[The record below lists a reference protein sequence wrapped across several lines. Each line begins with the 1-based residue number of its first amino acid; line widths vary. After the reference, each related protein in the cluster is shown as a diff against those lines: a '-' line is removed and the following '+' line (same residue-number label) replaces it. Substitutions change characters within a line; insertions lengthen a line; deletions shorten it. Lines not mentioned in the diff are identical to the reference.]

1 MKLRRPSKSLVSTVQ
16 NFQIELDVIPAYYE
30 HTPKMTEHLDIALV
44 YLSRL
49 LVVFESRQYLHLQ
62 ATILRNLVT
71 IQYISPF
78 KHDL

>member
-1 MKLRRPSKSLVSTVQ
+1 MKVRRTSKNLVTTVQ

-44 YLSRL
+44 YLSPL
-49 LVVFESRQYLHLQ
+49 LVIFESRQYPHLQ